1 MKNYLTRYHVAIG
14 LVATVI
20 SLGVAIMYL
29 FVVPIEVSG
38 ASGVQKIV
46 LVYGHSFSWFLL
58 SGASLVWVFQGTNRW
73 STVLLCLGLIVYAV
87 FLITLVSLG

>member
-38 ASGVQKIV
+38 ASEVQKIV
-46 LVYGHSFSWFLL
+46 LMYGHSLCWFLL
-58 SGASLVWVFQGTNRW
+58 SGAGLIWALRGTNRW
-73 STVLLCLGLIVYAV
+73 STVLLCLGLMVYAV